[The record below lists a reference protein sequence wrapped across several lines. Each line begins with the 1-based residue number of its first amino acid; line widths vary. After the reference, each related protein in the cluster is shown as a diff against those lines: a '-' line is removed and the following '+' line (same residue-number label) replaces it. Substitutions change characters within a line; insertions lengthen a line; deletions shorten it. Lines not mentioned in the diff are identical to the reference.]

1 MGSDAEGE
9 VIKDAMKS
17 IVPVLLNTEIEPYD
31 KIRIILLY
39 IFHKKKGKN
48 TCINA
53 WLYLRL
59 FNELIRCDS
68 SLHTGIGEENL
79 IKLIQHANVQQDK
92 NIITNL
98 QHLGCPIITGVR
110 WDSLMSFLITLCLLF
125 PYFSISIFM
134 NIGAVLVFFKG
145 INCLGYMFRLK
156 NQYVS
161 Y

>member
-9 VIKDAMKS
+9 QIKDAMKS

-39 IFHKKKGKN
+39 IFHKKKGMN
-48 TCINA
+48 TCIYA
-53 WLYLRL
+53 WLNLRL
-59 FNELIRCDS
+59 LNELNRSDS

-79 IKLIQHANVQQDK
+79 TKLIQHANVQQDK

-110 WDSLMSFLITLCLLF
+110 WDARMSEDRPICKLQMSFPYVFPFLISVF
-125 PYFSISIFM
+125 PYSW
-134 NIGAVLVFFKG
+134 
-145 INCLGYMFRLK
+145 R
-156 NQYVS
+156 
-161 Y
+161 